1 MYLITYDGQ
10 PIHDPRTD
18 TERVTDATCDLEA
31 NVAGSLTFVM
41 AHDHPLY
48 GRLAA
53 MSAEHEVVLSQADS
67 DGTIV
72 RELFRGRITDAGEDG
87 RLSRTITCEGCLA
100 YLADSIVRPY
110 GTYADTTS
118 TTPQWT
124 DLAPATARTYAEW
137 LISQHDSQTDA
148 TKRFR
153 IGRDELPDA
162 PITRSS
168 TEYPTTLSE
177 LQSKVLTDLS
187 CYARAYM
194 VDGTRY
200 IDLLS
205 DGGGDAAQT
214 IAFGTNL
221 LDYATTRAMSDV
233 KTCVIPVASS
243 TSSGS
248 TAPTLDG
255 IPDGP
260 VAGHDGC
267 SKRGDHVLWTSGVT
281 KYGIRAE
288 RVCYDVTTAQG
299 LLDAA
304 CADLATAS
312 DVVESLS
319 ISAVDL
325 SHIDPT
331 VGPIG
336 LLDWVRV
343 VSPPHG
349 VDQYIL
355 CLKISI
361 DIDDPT
367 RTRYTL
373 GATLPTLTNSNA
385 IRERETREQASQAVQ
400 QVAAISTAAAKAA
413 TTAQAT
419 AETAVAT
426 AKDAAIVA
434 ITSTHGLVFKSNA
447 ISTVLVVTVYQPGG
461 NRIDDQA
468 ALVAAFGATARI
480 EWGWQREDEDGWSTI
495 LASDSRL
502 SNDGF
507 ALSVSPADVD
517 ARTSFEASVVV
528 D

>member
-10 PIHDPRTD
+10 TIHDPRTD

-31 NVAGSLTFVM
+31 NTAGSLTFTM

-67 DGTIV
+67 DGTV
-72 RELFRGRITDAGEDG
+72 LRELFRGRITDAGEDG

-124 DLAPATARTYAEW
+124 TIAPGTARTYAEW
-137 LISQHDSQTDA
+137 LVSQSNEQTDA

-153 IGRDELPDA
+153 IGRDELPDTA
-162 PITRSS
+162 ITRSS

-187 CYARAYM
+187 CYASAY
-194 VDGTRY
+194 VQNGTRY
-200 IDLLS
+200 IDLLA

-214 IAFGTNL
+214 ILFGTNL
-221 LDYATTRAMSDV
+221 LDYATTRAMADV

-243 TSSGS
+243 TSSG
-248 TAPTLDG
+248 TVTPTLDG

-267 SKRGDHVLWTSGVT
+267 SKQGDHVLWTPGVA

-288 RVCYDVTTAQG
+288 KVAYDVTTAQG

-304 CADLATAS
+304 CADLSTAS
-312 DVVESLS
+312 DVVDSLS

-325 SHIDPT
+325 SHVDPT

-343 VSPPHG
+343 TSPPHG
-349 VDQYIL
+349 VDQSIL

-385 IRERETREQASQAVQ
+385 IRERETRQRITDEVQ
-400 QVAAISTAAAKAA
+400 PVAAISQEAKATA
-413 TTAQAT
+413 QTAQAT

-426 AKDAAIVA
+426 AKDAATIT

-447 ISTVLVVTVYQPGG
+447 ISTVLVVSVFQPGG

-495 LASDSRL
+495 LSTDSRL

-517 ARTSFEASVVV
+517 TRTSFEASVVV

>member
-1 MYLITYDGQ
+1 MYLITYDGATL
-10 PIHDPRTD
+10 HDPRTD
-18 TERVTDATCDLEA
+18 TERVTDCTCGLEA
-31 NVAGSLTFVM
+31 NAAGSLSFVM

-67 DGTIV
+67 GGTIV

-110 GTYADTTS
+110 GTYSDTTS

-124 DLAPATARTYAEW
+124 DLAPGTARTYAEW
-137 LISQHDSQTDA
+137 LIEQHNSQTDA
-148 TKRFR
+148 TKRFA
-153 IGRDELPDA
+153 IGRDELPDT

-187 CYARAYM
+187 CYARAY
-194 VDGTRY
+194 VQDGTRY
-200 IDLLS
+200 VDLLA

-214 IAFGTNL
+214 IAFGANL

-233 KTCVIPVASS
+233 ITCIIPVASS
-243 TSSGS
+243 TSSG
-248 TAPTLDG
+248 TVTPTLAD

-267 SKRGDHVLWTSGVT
+267 SKHGDHVLYDVGVS

-288 RVCYDVTTAQG
+288 KVTYDVTTAQG

-304 CADLATAS
+304 CTDLTTAS

-325 SHIDPT
+325 SHVDPT

-343 VSPPHG
+343 TSPPHG
-349 VDQYIL
+349 VDQSIL
-355 CLKISI
+355 CLKVSV
-361 DIDDPT
+361 DVDDPT
-367 RTRYTL
+367 RTQYTL

-400 QVAAISTAAAKAA
+400 QVAAISTAAAKVA
-413 TTAQAT
+413 TTAQTT

-426 AKDAAIVA
+426 AKDAATIT

-447 ISTVLVVTVYQPGG
+447 ISTTLVVSVFQPGG

-495 LASDSRL
+495 LSTDSRL

-507 ALSVSPADVD
+507 SLTVSPADVD

>member
-10 PIHDPRTD
+10 TLHDPRTD
-18 TERVTDATCDLEA
+18 TERVTDATCELEA
-31 NVAGSLTFVM
+31 NAAGSLSFVI

-137 LISQHDSQTDA
+137 LIEQHNSQTDA

-153 IGRDELPDA
+153 IGRDELPDT

-168 TEYPTTLSE
+168 TEYPDTLSE

-187 CYARAYM
+187 CYARAY
-194 VDGTRY
+194 VQDGTRY
-200 IDLLS
+200 IDLLA
-205 DGGGDAAQT
+205 DGGGDANQT
-214 IAFGTNL
+214 ISFGTNL
-221 LDYATTRAMSDV
+221 LDYATTRAMADV
-233 KTCVIPVASS
+233 KTCIIPVASS

-267 SKRGDHVLWTSGVT
+267 SKQGDHVLWTPGVD
-281 KYGIRAE
+281 KYGIRAGK
-288 RVCYDVTTAQG
+288 VAYDVTTAQG

-304 CADLATAS
+304 CTDLTTAS

-325 SHIDPT
+325 SHVDPT

-343 VSPPHG
+343 TSPPHG
-349 VDQYIL
+349 VDQSIL
-355 CLKISI
+355 CLKVSI
-361 DIDDPT
+361 DVDDPT
-367 RTRYTL
+367 QTKYTL
-373 GATLPTLTNSNA
+373 GATLPTLTNSSA
-385 IRERETREQASQAVQ
+385 IRERETRQRITDEVQ
-400 QVAAISTAAAKAA
+400 PVAAISQEAKAA
-413 TTAQAT
+413 AQTAQAT

-426 AKDAAIVA
+426 AKDAATIT

-447 ISTVLVVTVYQPGG
+447 ISTTLVVTVFQPGG
-461 NRIDDQA
+461 NRIDNQA

-480 EWGWQREDEDGWSTI
+480 EWRWQREDEDGWSTI
-495 LASDSRL
+495 LSTDSRL

-507 ALSVSPADVD
+507 ALAVSPADVD
-517 ARTSFEASVVV
+517 ARTSFEASVVI

>member
-31 NVAGSLTFVM
+31 NTAGSLTFVM
-41 AHDHPLY
+41 AHDHPIY

-53 MSAEHEVVLSQADS
+53 MSAEHEVVLSQADP
-67 DGTIV
+67 DGTII
-72 RELFRGRITDAGEDG
+72 REVFRGRITDAGEDG
-87 RLSRTITCEGCLA
+87 KLSRTITCEGCLA

-137 LISQHDSQTDA
+137 LIEQHNSQTDA
-148 TKRFR
+148 TKRFA
-153 IGRDELPDA
+153 IGRDELPDTS
-162 PITRSS
+162 ITRSS
-168 TEYPTTLSE
+168 TEYPTTLAE
-177 LQSKVLTDLS
+177 LKDKVLTDLS
-187 CYARAYM
+187 CYARAY
-194 VDGTRY
+194 VQNGTRY
-200 IDLLS
+200 IDFLA

-214 IAFGTNL
+214 IAFGANL
-221 LDYATTRAMSDV
+221 LDYATTRAMADV
-233 KTCVIPVASS
+233 KTCIVPVASS
-243 TSSGS
+243 SSSG
-248 TAPTLDG
+248 TAAPTLDG

-267 SKRGDHVLWTSGVT
+267 SKQGDHVLWTSGVA

-288 RVCYDVTTAQG
+288 KVSYDSVTTSQG

-304 CADLATAS
+304 CSDLSTVS

-325 SHIDPT
+325 SHVDHT

-343 VSPPHG
+343 TSPPHG
-349 VDQYIL
+349 VDQSII
-355 CLKISI
+355 CLKVSI

-367 RTRYTL
+367 QTKYTL
-373 GATLPTLTNSNA
+373 GATLPTLTNSNV
-385 IRERETREQASQAVQ
+385 IRERETRQRITDEVQ
-400 QVAAISTAAAKAA
+400 PVAAISQEAKA
-413 TTAQAT
+413 TAR
-419 AETAVAT
+419 TAVAT
-426 AKDAAIVA
+426 AKDAATIT
-434 ITSTHGLVFKSNA
+434 ITSTHGLVFKSDA
-447 ISTVLVVTVYQPGG
+447 ISTTLIVTVYQPGG
-461 NRIDDQA
+461 NRIDNQT
-468 ALVAAFGATARI
+468 ALVAAFGSTSRI

-495 LASDSRL
+495 LSTDSRL

>member
-1 MYLITYDGQ
+1 MYLITYDGALV
-10 PIHDPRTD
+10 HDPRTD

-31 NVAGSLTFVM
+31 NTAGSLSFVM

-87 RLSRTITCEGCLA
+87 KLSRTITCEGCLA

-137 LISQHDSQTDA
+137 LISQHNDQTDA
-148 TKRFR
+148 TKRLR
-153 IGRDELPDA
+153 IGRDELPDT

-168 TEYPTTLSE
+168 TEYPTTLAE
-177 LQSKVLTDLS
+177 LQSKVLTELS
-187 CYARAYM
+187 CYARAY
-194 VDGTRY
+194 VQDGARY
-200 IDLLS
+200 IDLLA

-214 IAFGTNL
+214 IAFGANL
-221 LDYATTRAMSDV
+221 LDYATTRAMADV
-233 KTCVIPVASS
+233 KTCIIPVASS
-243 TSSGS
+243 TSAGT

-267 SKRGDHVLWTSGVT
+267 SKQGDHVLWTPGVA

-288 RVCYDVTTAQG
+288 KVAYDVTTAQG

-304 CADLATAS
+304 CTDLTTAS

-325 SHIDPT
+325 SHVDTT

-343 VSPPHG
+343 TSPPHG
-349 VDQYIL
+349 VDQSIL
-355 CLKISI
+355 CLKVSI
-361 DIDDPT
+361 DVDDPT
-367 RTRYTL
+367 RTKYTL

-385 IRERETREQASQAVQ
+385 IRERETRQRITDEVQ
-400 QVAAISTAAAKAA
+400 PVAAISQEAKATA
-413 TTAQAT
+413 QTAQESADTKTRTTYGTTWPTTAHAGDIHIDT
-419 AETAVAT
+419 AT
-426 AKDAAIVA
+426 AK
-434 ITSTHGLVFKSNA
+434 
-447 ISTVLVVTVYQPGG
+447 VY
-461 NRIDDQA
+461 RA
-468 ALVAAFGATARI
+468 K
-480 EWGWQREDEDGWSTI
+480 ESY
-495 LASDSRL
+495 
-502 SNDGF
+502 
-507 ALSVSPADVD
+507 
-517 ARTSFEASVVV
+517 
-528 D
+528 

>member
-31 NVAGSLTFVM
+31 NVAGSLTFAM
-41 AHDHPLY
+41 AHNHPLY

-53 MSAEHEVVLSQADS
+53 MSAEHEVVLSQADP
-67 DGTIV
+67 DGTII
-72 RELFRGRITDAGEDG
+72 RELFRGRITDTGEDG
-87 RLSRTITCEGCLA
+87 KLSRTVTCEGCLA

-118 TTPQWT
+118 TTPAWGSDRIIT
-124 DLAPATARTYAEW
+124 GTERGVAEW
-137 LISQHDSQTDA
+137 LISQHNEQTDA
-148 TKRFR
+148 TKRFA
-153 IGRDELPDA
+153 IGRDELPDT

-194 VDGTRY
+194 QDGTRY
-200 IDLLS
+200 IDLLA

-243 TSSGS
+243 TSSGT

-267 SKRGDHVLWTSGVT
+267 SKQGDHVLWTPGVA
-281 KYGIRAE
+281 KYGIRAGK
-288 RVCYDVTTAQG
+288 VAYDVTTAQG

-304 CADLATAS
+304 CTDLTTAS

-325 SHIDPT
+325 SHVDPT

-343 VSPPHG
+343 TSPPHG
-349 VDQYIL
+349 VDQSII
-355 CLKISI
+355 CLKVSI

-367 RTRYTL
+367 QTKYTL

-385 IRERETREQASQAVQ
+385 IRERETRQRITEEVQ
-400 QVAAISTAAAKAA
+400 PVAAISQEAKDTAQTAQESADTKTRTTYGTTWP
-413 TTAQAT
+413 TTAHAGDIHIDT
-419 AETAVAT
+419 AT
-426 AKDAAIVA
+426 AK
-434 ITSTHGLVFKSNA
+434 
-447 ISTVLVVTVYQPGG
+447 VY
-461 NRIDDQA
+461 RA
-468 ALVAAFGATARI
+468 K
-480 EWGWQREDEDGWSTI
+480 ESY
-495 LASDSRL
+495 
-502 SNDGF
+502 
-507 ALSVSPADVD
+507 
-517 ARTSFEASVVV
+517 
-528 D
+528 

>member
-1 MYLITYDGQ
+1 M
-10 PIHDPRTD
+10 
-18 TERVTDATCDLEA
+18 
-31 NVAGSLTFVM
+31 AGSLTFTM

-72 RELFRGRITDAGEDG
+72 REIFRGRITDAGEDG

-137 LISQHDSQTDA
+137 LISQHNSQTDA

-177 LQSKVLTDLS
+177 LQSKVLADLS
-187 CYARAYM
+187 CYARAY
-194 VDGTRY
+194 VQDGTRY

-233 KTCVIPVASS
+233 KTCIIPVASS
-243 TSSGS
+243 TSSG
-248 TAPTLDG
+248 TVTPTLDG

-267 SKRGDHVLWTSGVT
+267 SKQGDHVLYDAGVT

-288 RVCYDVTTAQG
+288 KVAYDVTTAQG

-325 SHIDPT
+325 SHVDPT

-343 VSPPHG
+343 VSPPHN
-349 VDQYIL
+349 VDQYII

-361 DIDDPT
+361 DIDDQT
-367 RTRYTL
+367 RTKYTL
-373 GATLPTLTNSNA
+373 GATLPTLTNSNT
-385 IRERETREQASQAVQ
+385 IRERETRQRITDEVQ
-400 QVAAISTAAAKAA
+400 PVAAISQEAKATA
-413 TTAQAT
+413 QTAQESADGKTRTTYGTTWPTTARAGDIHIDT
-419 AETAVAT
+419 AT
-426 AKDAAIVA
+426 AK
-434 ITSTHGLVFKSNA
+434 
-447 ISTVLVVTVYQPGG
+447 VY
-461 NRIDDQA
+461 RA
-468 ALVAAFGATARI
+468 K
-480 EWGWQREDEDGWSTI
+480 ESY
-495 LASDSRL
+495 
-502 SNDGF
+502 
-507 ALSVSPADVD
+507 
-517 ARTSFEASVVV
+517 
-528 D
+528 